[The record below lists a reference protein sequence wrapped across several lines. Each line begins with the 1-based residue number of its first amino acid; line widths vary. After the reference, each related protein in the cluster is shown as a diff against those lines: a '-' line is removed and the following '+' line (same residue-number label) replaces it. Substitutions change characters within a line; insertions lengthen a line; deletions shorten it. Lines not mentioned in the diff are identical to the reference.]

1 MLLISDTETKRDQ
14 IQIRSTASM
23 EILKTIQIPY
33 SEMGVFDYRKG
44 LLLVG
49 SRYEIQ

>member
-1 MLLISDTETKRDQ
+1 
-14 IQIRSTASM
+14 M

-33 SEMGVFDYRKG
+33 SEMGVFDCRNG
-44 LLLVG
+44 LILSG